1 MDANELYAIENVVR
15 VVFPQTMIN
24 EGELLPAAFKLRER
38 ADGPEQ
44 YISVFRQYAESF
56 SKDILSF
63 DKQRNLPCCIM
74 NVGEI
79 TKIELEIADNQINY
93 KVKAVP
99 TENYTSHAGIF
110 TYLGGIIIEGDGK
123 NAFSSFN
130 IGSESKFH
138 LIAIRRRLVEIAK
151 KRMTTVSQIV
161 KQ

>member
-79 TKIELEIADNQINY
+79 TKIELKIADNQINY
-93 KVKAVP
+93 KVKSIP
-99 TENYTSHAGIF
+99 TENYTSM
-110 TYLGGIIIEGDGK
+110 LV
-123 NAFSSFN
+123 FSHISAAL
-130 IGSESKFH
+130 SSKATAKMHFRH
-138 LIAIRRRLVEIAK
+138 LKLAANQNFI
-151 KRMTTVSQIV
+151 
-161 KQ
+161 